1 MPGKGVCAKL
11 LAGCLPAAELPGYRP
26 SPFLYS
32 GIYFLRLKA
41 EKNQKLMSMK
51 KRVAQVV
58 TQALTTLKT
67 DGTLAFDQMPAFQV
81 DIPKVAEHGDF
92 ATNAALLLAKAA
104 RRSPRQLAE
113 LIRDT
118 LNPPVGMLA
127 KVEIAGPGFINFFIQ
142 DSYWLQ
148 VLADIEAAG
157 GAYGNSTIGTGKKV
171 QVEFVSANPTG
182 PLHVGHGRGAAL
194 GDALANILTCT
205 GHEVVREYYIN
216 DVGLQMQTLGRS
228 LFLRVQELQGEQIEF
243 PENCYQGDYIKDLA
257 KQYLAAHGPVPAG
270 EPDADM
276 LIACGRY
283 AGDAIL
289 AEIRQDL
296 QDFGVEFDTWFS
308 ETRLFEEKA
317 LDRSFADLQALG
329 FLYEADGA
337 LWFKATAFGDEKDR
351 VVRRQNGATTYFA
364 SDIAYHW
371 EKFQRGFDQVIDIW
385 GADHHGYVPRLK
397 AVVQALGISEER
409 VIVLLVQ
416 LVSLLREGQ
425 PVAMTT
431 RGGTFVTLRQ
441 VMDEVGKDVARF
453 IFLSRRADAQLEFD
467 LELAKKQTSENPVY
481 YVQYAHARLASVFR
495 LAQEKNISWENA
507 APAVLTRLVLPE
519 ELTILKLLSGYPDVV
534 EAAAVHQE
542 PHRITYFLTDL
553 AAQLHSY
560 YYKHRFISDDEE
572 LTQAR
577 LLLVKGIKAVLDHGL
592 GLLGVEAPESM

>member
-1 MPGKGVCAKL
+1 M
-11 LAGCLPAAELPGYRP
+11 
-26 SPFLYS
+26 
-32 GIYFLRLKA
+32 
-41 EKNQKLMSMK
+41 MSMK
-51 KRVAQVV
+51 KRVAEVV
-58 TQALTTLKT
+58 TQALETLKSN
-67 DGTLAFDQMPAFQV
+67 GTLEISKLPMFQV
-81 DIPKVAEHGDF
+81 DVPKVADHGDY
-92 ATNAALLLAKAA
+92 ATNAAMVLAKAA
-104 RRSPRQLAE
+104 RRAPRQLAE

-118 LNPPVGMLA
+118 LNPPAGMFA

-148 VLADIEAAG
+148 VLADIEASQG
-157 GAYGNSTIGTGKKV
+157 TYGNSTMGVGKKV

-194 GDALANILTCT
+194 GDALANILACT
-205 GHEVVREYYIN
+205 GHQVEREYYIN
-216 DVGLQMQTLGRS
+216 DVGLQMQTLGLS
-228 LFLRVQELQGEQIEF
+228 LFLRVQELQGEQVIF
-243 PENCYQGDYIKDLA
+243 PENCYQGDYIKELA
-257 KQYLAAHGPVPAG
+257 QDYLADHGPVPLG
-270 EPDADM
+270 EPDPDT
-276 LIACGRY
+276 LNACSRY
-283 AGDAIL
+283 AGKAIG

-296 QDFGVEFDTWFS
+296 ADFGVHFDHWFS
-308 ETRLFEEKA
+308 ETRLFHDQILERA
-317 LDRSFADLQALG
+317 LAALQARGYL
-329 FLYEADGA
+329 FEADGA

-397 AVVQALGISEER
+397 AVVEALGIQPQQLT
-409 VIVLLVQ
+409 ILLVQ

-495 LAQEKNISWENA
+495 LAAEKRIAWQT
-507 APAVLTRLVLPE
+507 APQATLERLGLPE
-519 ELTILKLLSGYPDVV
+519 ELTILKLLAGYPDVV
-534 EAAAVHQE
+534 EAAALHLE
-542 PHRITYFLTDL
+542 PHRITYLLTEL
-553 AAQLHSY
+553 AGQLHSY
-560 YYKHRFISDDEE
+560 YYKHRFISDDLE
-572 LTQAR
+572 LSQAR
-577 LLLVKGIKAVLDHGL
+577 LWLVQGIKAVLDHGL

>member
-1 MPGKGVCAKL
+1 MPH
-11 LAGCLPAAELPGYRP
+11 
-26 SPFLYS
+26 
-32 GIYFLRLKA
+32 
-41 EKNQKLMSMK
+41 
-51 KRVAQVV
+51 
-58 TQALTTLKT
+58 
-67 DGTLAFDQMPAFQV
+67 FQV
-81 DIPKVAEHGDF
+81 DIPKVADHGDF
-92 ATNAALLLAKAA
+92 ATNAALILAKSA

-118 LNPPVGMLA
+118 LDPAAGMLA

-142 DSYWLQ
+142 DTYWLE
-148 VLADIEAAG
+148 VLADIEAAAG
-157 GAYGNSTIGTGKKV
+157 TYGNSSMGVGKKV

-194 GDALANILTCT
+194 GDALANILGCT
-205 GHEVVREYYIN
+205 GHQVEREYYIN
-216 DVGLQMQTLGRS
+216 DVGLQMQTLGLS
-228 LFLRVQELQGEQIEF
+228 LFLRAQELQGRQMAF
-243 PENCYQGDYIKDLA
+243 PENCYQGDYIKELA
-257 KQYLAAHGPVPAG
+257 EKFLAAYGPVPMG
-270 EPDADM
+270 EPEANI
-276 LIACGRY
+276 LNACGRY
-283 AGDAIL
+283 AGETIL
-289 AEIRQDL
+289 AEIRLDL
-296 QDFGVEFDTWFS
+296 EDFGVRFDNWFS
-308 ETRLFEEKA
+308 ETRLFDDQV
-317 LDRSFADLQALG
+317 LDRALAALRARG
-329 FLYEADGA
+329 YLYEADGA

-397 AVVQALGISEER
+397 AVVQALGIPEQQLT
-409 VIVLLVQ
+409 ILLVQ

-425 PVAMTT
+425 PVPMTT

-481 YVQYAHARLASVFR
+481 YVQYAHARLSSVFR
-495 LAQEKNISWENA
+495 LAAEKGIIWQNA
-507 APAVLTRLVLPE
+507 PKSVLQRLSLPE
-519 ELTILKLLSGYPDVV
+519 ELAILKLLASYPDLV
-534 EAAAVHQE
+534 EAAAFHLE
-542 PHRITYFLTDL
+542 PHRITYFLTEM
-553 AAQLHSY
+553 AGQLHSY

-577 LLLVKGIKAVLDHGL
+577 LLLVQGIKAVLDHGL